1 MDDRGEELTYGGLTP
16 VEALRLVGDEV
27 RAEILFALSDAR
39 EGAGGPPVLSFSELR
54 ERVDVDVDSS
64 QFNYHLQQL
73 VGRFVERREP
83 EGDVDREV
91 TAFANRE
98 DGYALRPEG
107 TMLTRILRSG
117 TYTGSGELA
126 PFPAGF
132 DCYFCGSEVEAVYR
146 NWLFSV
152 RCPDCA
158 HLYDH
163 NFTPPGVL
171 ADDRETTLAR
181 VAAYNRHVRLGFA
194 RGVCPYCANDVGAT
208 VYAAEELGYPRADH
222 REALVNRRCG
232 HCGNMDYL
240 TVGEV
245 ACREPALVA
254 FAHEYGVDVTRT
266 PLWDLPFAMTDEQVT
281 VRDDDPWRLALE
293 LAPGDLVRDGAGAA
307 DDAATPD
314 APPAT
319 DGADPGADRLTLV
332 FDGDL
337 ALVEA
342 TRE

>member
-1 MDDRGEELTYGGLTP
+1 MGDRGEELTYGGLTP

-27 RAEILFALSDAR
+27 RAEVLFALSDAR

-54 ERVDVDVDSS
+54 DRVDVDVDSS

-117 TYTGSGELA
+117 TYTDTGELD
-126 PFPAGF
+126 PFPADF

-152 RCPDCA
+152 RCPDCD

-163 NFTPPGVL
+163 NFTPPGIL
-171 ADDRETTLAR
+171 AADRETTLAR

-194 RGVCPYCANDVGAT
+194 RGVCPYCANGVGAT
-208 VYAAEELGYPRADH
+208 VYEADDLGYPRADH
-222 REALVNRRCG
+222 RVALVNRRCG

-240 TVGEV
+240 TVGET

-254 FAHEYGVDVTRT
+254 YAFDHGVDVTRT
-266 PLWDLPFAMTDEQVT
+266 PLWDLPFAMTDEHVT
-281 VRDDDPWRLALE
+281 VRDRDPWRLALD
-293 LAPGDLVRDGAGAA
+293 LAPGDLVRDGAQAPGDDPTGAA
-307 DDAATPD
+307 GAGGDAGAT
-314 APPAT
+314 
-319 DGADPGADRLTLV
+319 GGRLELV